1 MSSPAEA
8 EGRLRDLLARSNLD
22 DAVIAHGLATVRP
35 RLSADGRYRRSGG
48 ECIST
53 QDVADL
59 LLASE
64 RAKRAPQPMT
74 ITETDL
80 ADLRVRLVAER
91 AREAAAETR
100 SISAVLDRLS
110 SPLDAIRP

>member
-1 MSSPAEA
+1 
-8 EGRLRDLLARSNLD
+8 LRDLLARADLD
-22 DAVIAHGLATVRP
+22 DHRIEHGLATVRP
-35 RLSADGRYRRSGG
+35 RLGADGRYRRTSG

-64 RAKRAPQPMT
+64 RAKHAPPATT
-74 ITETDL
+74 ITVNDL
-80 ADLRVRLVAER
+80 ADLRTRLAAER
-91 AREAAAETR
+91 AREAAETR

-110 SPLDAIRP
+110 SPLDTITPG